1 MVDFFRWTFLSES
14 HLSIILNI
22 TYRIKVSARHS
33 ESTYSEVTSLSY
45 TLRYVKRSNTQFQL
59 ISPQRNSKIF

>member
-33 ESTYSEVTSLSY
+33 ESTYSEVTSLI
-45 TLRYVKRSNTQFQL
+45 LYVKICKAFQHT
-59 ISPQRNSKIF
+59 IPADFTST